1 MPVMGFVCSTNT
13 VEQMNILLSIQK
25 SIVGILIKI
34 VLNLTIEFWNDL
46 HYMNWRRNWLPTPVF
61 LPGESHGQRSQAG
74 YIQSMGL
81 HRVGYTCVI
90 QFLFKGYIQPR
101 SAGRLDWSL
110 VTSNNFMRKLYL
122 YITGQKRTKD
132 KC

>member
-74 YIQSMGL
+74 CSSWG
-81 HRVGYTCVI
+81 
-90 QFLFKGYIQPR
+90 
-101 SAGRLDWSL
+101 
-110 VTSNNFMRKLYL
+110 
-122 YITGQKRTKD
+122 
-132 KC
+132 